1 MNPPSTRISATN
13 TKNLRS
19 NPPKTWFECLR
30 KMPWIQVWKIGPKCL
45 KVCIQ
50 DHFFGIKRSI
60 EVPMVE
66 TRWNKYISL
75 GGIPHLTICSF
86 LWRAQY
92 KPHFPLW
99 VGRGYPQYISN
110 TSSKLDYSS
119 ANIWMVWIACRVF
132 DKRHFNNSAC
142 RKPWKKALLLAYDLK
157 LRCSL
162 GRHNPK
168 KTHVGLGSPTWKKRN
183 EYFSR

>member
-1 MNPPSTRISATN
+1 MEPWIGLLGLGLRFFVLGVDDIHLPLGMRTKNYYEESRINQWFLWKCQVFYWHSFWWMNPPSARISATN

-45 KVCIQ
+45 KCASKTT
-50 DHFFGIKRSI
+50 FSGSKKSI

-92 KPHFPLW
+92 KPSLSTLSGP
-99 VGRGYPQYISN
+99 GISPIY
-110 TSSKLDYSS
+110 K
-119 ANIWMVWIACRVF
+119 
-132 DKRHFNNSAC
+132 
-142 RKPWKKALLLAYDLK
+142 
-157 LRCSL
+157 
-162 GRHNPK
+162 
-168 KTHVGLGSPTWKKRN
+168 
-183 EYFSR
+183 